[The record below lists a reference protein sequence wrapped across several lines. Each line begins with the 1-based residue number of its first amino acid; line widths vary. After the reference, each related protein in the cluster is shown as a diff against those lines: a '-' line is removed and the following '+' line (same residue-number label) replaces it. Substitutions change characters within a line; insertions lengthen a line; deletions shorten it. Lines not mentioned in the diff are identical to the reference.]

1 MTNTKY
7 IVTGYYPKQYK
18 TKANDTFDMIAYR
31 LYGDEAV
38 ASYLIEANPQYAD
51 VIQFEPDVLLRLPRL
66 DEIEK
71 STLPQWKGGA
81 V

>member
-7 IVTGYYPKQYK
+7 IVTGYYPKPYR

-31 LYGDEAV
+31 LYNDEAV

-51 VIQFEPDVLLRLPRL
+51 VIQFDNLGDVVRLVYN
-66 DEIEK
+66 ENNE
-71 STLPQWKGGA
+71 